1 MKERGRGR
9 ITARRIGVGVVV
21 LLLAGAGI
29 GTWLATR
36 SGPAS
41 AAATTQLETVSLGTI
56 TQTVSATGTIAP
68 ANQANVSFAVS
79 GRINAVDVTTGQQV
93 AAGQTL
99 ATVDATSLWATYA
112 QNQATLAS
120 DQAKLASDQAAN
132 ATSAQVTADQAAVTS
147 AQAQVDSSQSAL
159 ADATLTAPIAGT
171 VAAVNVAVGQ
181 DVSAGSTRPAPRRA
195 ARPRRDRPARQ
206 DRQEAPGSARAALAP
221 LRRGPGP
228 LLPARVP
235 HPARIPPRPNSRS

>member
-1 MKERGRGR
+1 MKGRGRGR

-41 AAATTQLETVSLGTI
+41 AAATSQAETVSLGTI

-68 ANQANVSFAVS
+68 ANQANVSFGVS
-79 GRINAVDVTTGQQV
+79 GRVNDVDVTTGQQV

-112 QNQATLAS
+112 QDQATLTS
-120 DQAKLASDQAAN
+120 DQAKSRA
-132 ATSAQVTADQAAVTS
+132 
-147 AQAQVDSSQSAL
+147 
-159 ADATLTAPIAGT
+159 
-171 VAAVNVAVGQ
+171 
-181 DVSAGSTRPAPRRA
+181 TRPPTPRAPRSPRTR
-195 ARPRRDRPARQ
+195 RP
-206 DRQEAPGSARAALAP
+206 
-221 LRRGPGP
+221 
-228 LLPARVP
+228 
-235 HPARIPPRPNSRS
+235 